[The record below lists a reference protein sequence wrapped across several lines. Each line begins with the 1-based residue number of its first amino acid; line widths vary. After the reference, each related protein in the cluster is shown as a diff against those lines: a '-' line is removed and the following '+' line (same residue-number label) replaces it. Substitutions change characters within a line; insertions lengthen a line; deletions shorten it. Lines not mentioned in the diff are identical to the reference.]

1 MKSTSGIAVYYRG
14 VALLW
19 SSRRQ
24 TIVATSTAAAE
35 YCSIHDAIELTKGH
49 GFLAALVPGDVE
61 FPKIFNDNMSALA
74 ISKQEIPGR
83 KSRHLMIRMAN
94 VHQYKDRLNFISSGL
109 NLGDQFTKANMTREK
124 LKQLFEPGSYAY
136 EYMKNK
142 SETVSQT
149 AKKQTDH
156 EGIDEVDMSCVYAL
170 EYVQYYQSY
179 EFYVKNKSN

>member
-1 MKSTSGIAVYYRG
+1 MKSTSGVAVYYRG

-19 SSRRQ
+19 SSRKQ

-35 YCSIHDAIELTKGH
+35 YCAIHDAIELTKGH

-61 FPKIFNDNMSALA
+61 FPKIFNDNQSALA
-74 ISKQEIPGR
+74 ISKQTIPSR

-94 VHQYKDRLNFISSGL
+94 VHQYQDRLNFISSGL
-109 NLGDQFTKANMTREK
+109 NLGDQFTKANMSREK

-142 SETVSQT
+142 NEIVSQ
-149 AKKQTDH
+149 AANKQTYH
-156 EGIDEVDMSCVYAL
+156 EDVDEVAMSCVYAL
-170 EYVQYYQSY
+170 EYLQYWQC
-179 EFYVKNKSN
+179 F